1 MTSSYDRISPAPARR
16 SGAAPLSIALGV
28 ILGVTIVASNAFFA
42 PVPCTPAGEAQL
54 VGHPTCPVP
63 PPPSPTTLLAAG
75 TIFSVPAAQF
85 TSFEFQPS
93 DASMAVLNGTF
104 TTSAGGMVLVMT
116 PAEYTNLSRAP
127 ATFACVDSGECFTT
141 GDTTAARVAFTLP
154 LYQATYAAGEAAPWF
169 LVMQNPN
176 TASAS
181 NITWTTSLVAT
192 YVDIEL

>member
-1 MTSSYDRISPAPARR
+1 MTSNFGRISSPRPQR
-16 SGAAPLSIALGV
+16 SGAAPISIALGV

-42 PVPCTPAGEAQL
+42 PVPCTPAGLAQL

-63 PPPSPTTLLAAG
+63 PPPSPTTLVAAG

-104 TTSAGGMVLVMT
+104 TTSAGGTVLVMT
-116 PAEYTNLSRAP
+116 PAEYTNFSRAP

-154 LYQATYAAGEAAPWF
+154 LYQATYTAGEAAPWF

-192 YVDIEL
+192 YADVVA